1 MRGKQRPRK
10 ARLKFLGLIPAH
22 AGKTGESSRGIGVAS
37 AHPRACGENTR
48 QAIERTRIPGS
59 SPRMRGKPSPCGMR
73 GAARGLIPA
82 HAGKTAQAGNQVHN
96 RGAHPRACGENVV
109 PRALAGVTA
118 GSSPRMRGK
127 LVRTPGLRV
136 GEGLIPAH
144 AGKTSQRARR
154 WYWSRAHP
162 RACGENSRAMRA
174 TSAPS
179 GSSPRMRGKQP
190 RNRTD
195 TSRFGLIPAH
205 AGKTS
210 SEPLSIKPMPA
221 HPRACGEN
229 VRSARSV

>member
-144 AGKTSQRARR
+144 AGKTRTDGRR
-154 WYWSRAHP
+154 WLHLRAHP
-162 RACGENSRAMRA
+162 RACGENVNHLLTAGKRAW
-174 TSAPS
+174 
-179 GSSPRMRGKQP
+179 
-190 RNRTD
+190 
-195 TSRFGLIPAH
+195 LIPAH
-205 AGKTS
+205 AGKTY
-210 SEPLSIKPMPA
+210 A
-221 HPRACGEN
+221 
-229 VRSARSV
+229 